1 MFDSIMKELFLQAQ
15 DWESET
21 LMPLK
26 KGKCYELKVTYK
38 ATFKACPH
46 CHKSKFHK
54 HGTMPRKVQLTEYLG
69 FPCFLIIAIQR
80 YKCCFCGKVST
91 PELPESLVSKGTK
104 DSVLLK
110 KEIILKLKSK
120 QSISEAARDLKV
132 SPYSFY
138 RLLNQ
143 MPTKDHFSFLPEVL
157 CIDEFKAT
165 GDCKGK
171 MAFIAMDGQ
180 THKLISLLDD
190 RRLEHLVTYFLKFPR
205 QVRLKVKMLVM
216 DMNANYGALIKRCFP
231 NAQLVTDRFHVVQQ
245 LTRAFNQL
253 RVQEMKQFDTHSPQY
268 RHLKYYW
275 NYLLKN
281 FDDCSE
287 NRFYSRSLRQWT
299 SSHDLVLQLKAYT
312 PVLDEAWEVLQ
323 AALTAFRKHDDQKF
337 FEIIDELKEELLPET
352 FVKKLQFLASKKA
365 SIRLALHTPYSN
377 GCVEGMNNKIKAL
390 KRVAFGFR
398 RFSNFKKR
406 IILMN

>member
-26 KGKCYELKVTYK
+26 KSKRYELKVTYK

-69 FPCFLIIAIQR
+69 SPCFLIIAIQR

-91 PELPESLVSKGTK
+91 PELPESLVAKGTK

-143 MPTKDHFSFLPEVL
+143 MPTKDHLTKSPYFQNHKILV
-157 CIDEFKAT
+157 
-165 GDCKGK
+165 GK
-171 MAFIAMDGQ
+171 VDF
-180 THKLISLLDD
+180 
-190 RRLEHLVTYFLKFPR
+190 
-205 QVRLKVKMLVM
+205 
-216 DMNANYGALIKRCFP
+216 
-231 NAQLVTDRFHVVQQ
+231 
-245 LTRAFNQL
+245 
-253 RVQEMKQFDTHSPQY
+253 
-268 RHLKYYW
+268 
-275 NYLLKN
+275 
-281 FDDCSE
+281 
-287 NRFYSRSLRQWT
+287 
-299 SSHDLVLQLKAYT
+299 
-312 PVLDEAWEVLQ
+312 
-323 AALTAFRKHDDQKF
+323 
-337 FEIIDELKEELLPET
+337 
-352 FVKKLQFLASKKA
+352 
-365 SIRLALHTPYSN
+365 
-377 GCVEGMNNKIKAL
+377 
-390 KRVAFGFR
+390 
-398 RFSNFKKR
+398 
-406 IILMN
+406 

>member
-26 KGKCYELKVTYK
+26 KGKRYELKVTYK

-69 FPCFLIIAIQR
+69 SPCFLIIAIQR

-143 MPTKDHFSFLPEVL
+143 MPTKDHFSFLTEVL

-180 THKLISLLDD
+180 THKLVSLLDD

-205 QVRLKVKMLVM
+205 QVRLKVK
-216 DMNANYGALIKRCFP
+216 
-231 NAQLVTDRFHVVQQ
+231 FHVVQQ

-275 NYLLKN
+275 NYLFKN

-352 FVKKLQFLASKKA
+352 FVKKFQFLASKKA